1 MGQSMLHAPLALRVN
16 QSQRSAIGFS
26 AYTIKRSKRLSA
38 KTIVISI
45 INLTAIPIIGSVILA
60 QDRPSA
66 PFRTGIEMVSLNVT
80 VTNQLD
86 QFVKNLEGT
95 DFFIFEDGIKQD
107 VTFFSRRQEPV
118 ALSLLLDSSA
128 SMEDNLATL
137 QAAAVTFV
145 QRLQPMDV
153 AQVIDF
159 DSRVEILQT
168 FTDRKENLKEAILQI
183 TAGGSTS
190 LHNAV
195 YLALKELAEVQ
206 TFEDNE
212 TRRQA
217 LVVFSDGEDTSSLIS
232 FEELLDLSKRS
243 ETAIYTISLRS
254 SSKPQ
259 ARGFDEA
266 EFLMRQLA
274 QETGGQIFFANN
286 ANDLSSLY
294 AEIADELSSQYTLG
308 YVSKNPVR
316 NGFWRNIVV
325 QVNQKD
331 MTPRTKR
338 GYYAQELN

>member
-1 MGQSMLHAPLALRVN
+1 
-16 QSQRSAIGFS
+16 
-26 AYTIKRSKRLSA
+26 LSA

-45 INLTAIPIIGSVILA
+45 ISLTTITIIGSVLLA
-60 QDRPSA
+60 QDRSSV
-66 PFRTGIEMVSLNVT
+66 PFRAGIEMVSLNVT
-80 VTNQLD
+80 VTNQSD

-107 VTFFSRRQEPV
+107 VTFFNRTQEPV
-118 ALSLLLDSSA
+118 AVSLLLDSSA

-137 QAAAVTFV
+137 QAAAVNFV

-168 FTDRKENLKEAILQI
+168 FTDKKENLKAAILQI
-183 TAGGSTS
+183 ASGGSTS
-190 LHNAV
+190 LHNAI
-195 YLALKELAEVQ
+195 YLALKELGKVQ
-206 TFEDNE
+206 VFEDNE
-212 TRRQA
+212 IRRQA

-232 FEELLDLSKRS
+232 FEELLELSKRS
-243 ETAIYTISLRS
+243 ETAVYTISLRS
-254 SSKPQ
+254 SNKPRT
-259 ARGFDEA
+259 RGFDEA

-274 QETGGQIFFANN
+274 QETGGQIFFANSV
-286 ANDLSSLY
+286 NDLVSLY

-308 YVSKNPVR
+308 YISKNPVR
-316 NGFWRNIVV
+316 DGAWRNIVV

-338 GYYAQELN
+338 GYYAQEAH

>member
-26 AYTIKRSKRLSA
+26 TYTIKRSKRLSA

-45 INLTAIPIIGSVILA
+45 INLTAITILGSVLLA
-60 QDRPSA
+60 QDRPSD
-66 PFRTGIEMVSLNVT
+66 PFRAGIEMVSLNVT

-86 QFVKNLEGT
+86 QFVRNLEGT
-95 DFFIFEDGIKQD
+95 DFFIFEDGVKQD

-137 QAAAVTFV
+137 QAAAVNFV

-168 FTDRKENLKEAILQI
+168 FTGRKENLKEAILQI
-183 TAGGSTS
+183 AAGGSTS

-316 NGFWRNIVV
+316 NGSWRNIVV
-325 QVNQKD
+325 QVNQKN

>member
-1 MGQSMLHAPLALRVN
+1 
-16 QSQRSAIGFS
+16 
-26 AYTIKRSKRLSA
+26 LSA

-217 LVVFSDGEDTSSLIS
+217 LVVFSDGEDTSN
-232 FEELLDLSKRS
+232 LSKRS

>member
-1 MGQSMLHAPLALRVN
+1 M
-16 QSQRSAIGFS
+16 
-26 AYTIKRSKRLSA
+26 SA
-38 KTIVISI
+38 KTIVISS
-45 INLTAIPIIGSVILA
+45 INLTAIAIISSVLLA

-86 QFVKNLEGT
+86 QFVRNLEGT
-95 DFFIFEDGIKQD
+95 DFFIFEDGVKQD

-137 QAAAVTFV
+137 QAAAVNFV

-168 FTDRKENLKEAILQI
+168 FTDRKKSLKEAILQI
-183 TAGGSTS
+183 AAGGSTS

-212 TRRQA
+212 IRRQA

-286 ANDLSSLY
+286 SNDLSSLY

-316 NGFWRNIVV
+316 NGSWRNIVV